1 MDTKSTALAG
11 RSTVAEPSASPSKPS
26 RATLGTKPE
35 TPVTVVEGVTLGRSP
50 MRANETSHPVAKFK
64 GTEVPE
70 NSVVLEF
77 VLANGVTY
85 RGIVADATHVDGEI
99 LVEFSEALQP
109 KPK

>member
-1 MDTKSTALAG
+1 MDTKSTALAD
-11 RSTVAEPSASPSKPS
+11 RSTVAEEKAQPSKPS

-35 TPVTVVEGVTLGRSP
+35 TPVTMVAGVTLGRSP

-70 NSVVLEF
+70 NGVVLEF
-77 VLANGVTY
+77 VLANGITY

-109 KPK
+109 KPE